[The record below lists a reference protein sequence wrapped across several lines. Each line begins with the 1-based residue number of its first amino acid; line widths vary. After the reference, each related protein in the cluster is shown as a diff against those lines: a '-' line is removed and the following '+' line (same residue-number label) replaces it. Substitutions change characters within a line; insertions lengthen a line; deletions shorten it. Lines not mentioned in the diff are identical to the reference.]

1 MHNDPMDS
9 EELARRCRKERN
21 AKGLTQEELGER
33 MGATKQAVS
42 KAENRTAR
50 DGMDRFRVKMLEE
63 LTGRDVRG
71 PLWKMEDAPST
82 EPK

>member
-1 MHNDPMDS
+1 MTSREM
-9 EELARRCRKERN
+9 ARRCRKERN
-21 AKGLTQEELGER
+21 RRELSQREVAER
-33 MGATKQAVS
+33 LDVTIQAVS
-42 KAENRTAR
+42 KAENYTER